1 MQRFRQHTL
10 VALLNLLVLVGLAA
24 PSLHTLAHVS
34 STEEASHQE
43 ADAMPVGP
51 HVEAYCP
58 TCALAG
64 TIHATA
70 PDAVEPQSVSYY
82 TVVAAPSPATVVATP
97 TIHFASR
104 APPVLY
110 TLIVHA

>member
-1 MQRFRQHTL
+1 MQHFRQHTL
-10 VALLNLLVLVGLAA
+10 VALLNLLVLLGLAA
-24 PSLHTLAHVS
+24 PSLHTLVHVS
-34 STEEASHQE
+34 STEEASHQQ

-70 PDAVEPQSVSYY
+70 PDAVAPQGVSY
-82 TVVAAPSPATVVATP
+82 TPVVAAPSPAAVVARP
-97 TIHFASR
+97 TLHFASR

-110 TLIVHA
+110 TLIVHV